1 MIRLTTAD
9 GGSIYVNAANV
20 ASVEQAMDAQSGRAI
35 VGVSGV
41 SVIGRGVLAIKGTP
55 DHVARLIGGDPFPI
69 DQPPDPPRRV
79 LVTDDHRY
87 GGDAA

>member
-20 ASVEQAMDAQSGRAI
+20 ASVEQAVDARSGSAI

-55 DHVARLIGGDPFPI
+55 EHVAWLIDGDPIPI
-69 DQPPDPPRRV
+69 DQPDPPKFV
-79 LVTDDHRY
+79 LADDHRH